1 MNDIIDALNKY
12 EPFEYCIAETSRQM
26 KMIAA
31 KLSEIDYD
39 SFEKECEMIDS
50 LTDVLLN
57 AENETEL
64 EAALDDAYLKLGLQM
79 PWEGDFDS
87 FMSNSDSVLV
97 FK

>member
-1 MNDIIDALNKY
+1 
-12 EPFEYCIAETSRQM
+12 
-26 KMIAA
+26 
-31 KLSEIDYD
+31 
-39 SFEKECEMIDS
+39 MIDS

-64 EAALDDAYLKLGLQM
+64 EAALDDAYLNLGLQM

-87 FMSNSDSVLV
+87 FMSTSDSVLV